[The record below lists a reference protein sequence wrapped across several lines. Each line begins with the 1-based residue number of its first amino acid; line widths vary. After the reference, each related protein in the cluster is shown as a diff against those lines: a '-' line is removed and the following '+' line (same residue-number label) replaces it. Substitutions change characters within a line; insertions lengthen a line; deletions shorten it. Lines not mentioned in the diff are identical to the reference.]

1 MNLVLSALV
10 KNLRQYIKSLELCF
24 SKRYKDQPMIFVIIA
39 EPSAIRVNSLYFFTP
54 YISSYSVFLIFVT
67 KIIYYCSK
75 DNILLHGEIQILV
88 LSHRKQIAK
97 YWICVWHFLKDYPN
111 VYIQRWSFLFGV
123 SEFFGVRYSTLTAIS
138 FWMIWSPDIFLF
150 HYLLILGFLFLFFVL
165 SVAAFVALSN
175 LPTRIAGK

>member
-1 MNLVLSALV
+1 MFICCSRVEINEFSSLGFSQELKIIHKVFGTMFFQKIQRST
-10 KNLRQYIKSLELCF
+10 NDLRYYCGTF
-24 SKRYKDQPMIFVIIA
+24 R
-39 EPSAIRVNSLYFFTP
+39 IRVNSLYFFTP

-111 VYIQRWSFLFGV
+111 VFRDDLFCLGWVNFLVWDIALWQPPAFEWHFLISLFVDSGFCFVFVCSSICRIIQFTDQNCR
-123 SEFFGVRYSTLTAIS
+123 
-138 FWMIWSPDIFLF
+138 
-150 HYLLILGFLFLFFVL
+150 
-165 SVAAFVALSN
+165 
-175 LPTRIAGK
+175 

>member
-1 MNLVLSALV
+1 MFFQKIQRSTND
-10 KNLRQYIKSLELCF
+10 LRYYCGTF
-24 SKRYKDQPMIFVIIA
+24 R
-39 EPSAIRVNSLYFFTP
+39 IRVNSLYFFTP

-111 VYIQRWSFLFGV
+111 VFKDDLFCLGWVNFLVWDIALWQPSAFEWFDLLTFSYFIICWFWVFCFCFLFC
-123 SEFFGVRYSTLTAIS
+123 L
-138 FWMIWSPDIFLF
+138 
-150 HYLLILGFLFLFFVL
+150 
-165 SVAAFVALSN
+165 
-175 LPTRIAGK
+175 